1 MRPYLHDAICKI
13 THTDYSLDWYIRT
26 RLQCGHIFMTRY
38 AKSHTHTSI
47 LLAGRLSCSQVVDLA
62 ARGHWISSISV
73 DGSENWFLAC
83 NETTKLPSLT
93 CTFGLQ
99 EHSASGRRKHRKN
112 NDRTQDQGLFILE
125 TIIIGHR
132 MKLFILMPGGSG
144 LPSPDTATRKKH
156 VTRILP
162 AAVFEGWAT
171 QSPPITRIILAT
183 ERSRRRKK
191 REKQKLAPYKIYSLC
206 HS

>member
-1 MRPYLHDAICKI
+1 M
-13 THTDYSLDWYIRT
+13 
-26 RLQCGHIFMTRY
+26 QN
-38 AKSHTHTSI
+38 HTHTQITVMIDTSEQGYNVAISSWRDMQNHTHTLI
-47 LLAGRLSCSQVVDLA
+47 LLAGRWSCSQVVNLA

-73 DGSENWFLAC
+73 DGLENWFLAC

-112 NDRTQDQGLFILE
+112 NDHWTLDEGLFILK
-125 TIIIGHR
+125 TMIIGRR

-144 LPSPDTATRKKH
+144 LPSPDTATWKEY

-162 AAVFEGWAT
+162 TAVLEEWAT
-171 QSPPITRIILAT
+171 QSPPITRILLAT
-183 ERSRRRKK
+183 EWSRRRKK
-191 REKQKLAPYKIYSLC
+191 REKQKLAPYKIYSLR